1 MKNLWRFFLVFF
13 SVSLTAQ
20 TEIETLP
27 RLHTA
32 TVYLNSAKLEY
43 SATATLPAGHVKL
56 VFKGLSPYLIKE
68 SVMLGGT
75 GQADIVN
82 MQFRNNFLVNERDN
96 ERIRQL
102 EKQWRD
108 LTRQI
113 TLMDARI
120 QALNGE
126 IKMLQENA
134 KRDKAPLSQVQQYI
148 AYYKKRYIEVK
159 QKIFDLEQKKL
170 PLKAKADKLKK
181 QIDELKGKANKKS
194 KDLIVSLY
202 VHKKQNFQFRLSYLT
217 RNAYW
222 RPSYTLK
229 TGGHD
234 KVNWNYQAEIIQNT
248 GIDWPGIRVALS
260 SLRPQFHMQLPKP
273 QPWYLNNIRRKQ
285 VRYTT
290 ARYKSQPVMESAE
303 ANADADA
310 QVGYMEAETVE
321 SNIDVQYSL
330 PTTYD
335 VLSGGEPLLVSL
347 KRFSTPAEF
356 RYLSVPYINRN
367 AYLHAAITGL
377 DDHRLLPGK
386 VRLYY
391 DNRYTGQ
398 TYFNP
403 QNIKGKWEIA
413 FGTDP
418 EIIVERKTVRNYKDY
433 KSLSGKV
440 IVERAY
446 VITVRNGKKIPID
459 IVIKDRVPVSQDE
472 KIEVRNVRI
481 DNGGRRDKNGIITWE
496 KHLNP
501 GQKISLG
508 FSFEVKYPKD
518 YRVNL

>member
-1 MKNLWRFFLVFF
+1 MKNLW
-13 SVSLTAQ
+13 SLLLLLFPLAIIAQ
-20 TEIETLP
+20 SEMETLP

-32 TVYLNSAKLEY
+32 TLYLNSAKLDY
-43 SATATLPAGHVKL
+43 TTTATLPAGHVKL
-56 VFKGLSPYLIKE
+56 IFKGLSPYLIKE

-75 GQADIVN
+75 GQAEIIN
-82 MQFRNNFLVNERDN
+82 MQFRNNFLINERDN

-102 EKQWRD
+102 EKQWKD
-108 LTRQI
+108 LRRQL
-113 TLMDARI
+113 TLIDARI
-120 QALNGE
+120 QALQGE

-148 AYYKKRYIEVK
+148 SYYKKRYIEV
-159 QKIFDLEQKKL
+159 QQNIFELEQKKI
-170 PLKAKADKLKK
+170 PLAEKAKKLKK

-202 VHKKQNFQFRLSYLT
+202 VHKKQTFRFNLSYLT

-229 TGGHD
+229 TDGHD
-234 KVNWNYQAEIIQNT
+234 KVNWNYQAEITQNT
-248 GIDWPGIRVALS
+248 GIDWPGVRVALS
-260 SLRPQFHMQLPKP
+260 SLRPQFRMQLPHP
-273 QPWYLNNIRRKQ
+273 QPWYLNNIQRKRE
-285 VRYTT
+285 RYT
-290 ARYKSQPVMESAE
+290 ARYKSQPVMEA
-303 ANADADA
+303 AVVQADAA
-310 QVGYMEAETVE
+310 QVEYMEAETVE
-321 SNIDVQYSL
+321 STIDVQYSL

-347 KRFSTPAEF
+347 RQFSTPATF

-367 AYLHAAITGL
+367 AYLQAQIGGL
-377 DDHRLLPGK
+377 DEHRLLPGK

-403 QNIKGKWEIA
+403 QNIKDKWEIA

-418 EIIVERKTVRNYKDY
+418 EIVVERKTVRNYKDY

-440 IVERAY
+440 VVQRAY
-446 VITVRNGKKIPID
+446 TITVKNGKKMPID
-459 IVIKDRVPVSQDE
+459 IVIKDRIPVSQDE
-472 KIEVRNVRI
+472 KIEVRNIRI
-481 DNGGRRDKNGIITWE
+481 DNGGHRDKNGIITWE
-496 KHLNP
+496 KHLKP
-501 GQKISLG
+501 GEKITLN

-518 YRVNL
+518 YTINL